1 MSAAGLG
8 RRLRARRRKL
18 VKRRGKRLIRS
29 LADFMGRHSRIPDAP
44 VLDPAHFPWASDLR
58 ADWKA
63 VRAELDAM
71 LAHRELLPRIQ
82 DLSPDQARISPNDL
96 WHAVWNDTDE
106 ERVVLLFDFERPM
119 DRRGRFVSRL
129 LMAGLRRSAY
139 YRDAYRNQKD
149 WEDRY
154 FAAVGSGG
162 PARGDASAASGG

>member
-1 MSAAGLG
+1 MEVAGERVEWTEG
-8 RRLRARRRKL
+8 DL
-18 VKRRGKRLIRS
+18 VFF
-29 LADFMGRHSRIPDAP
+29 DDTYP
-44 VLDPAHFPWASDLR
+44 
-58 ADWKA
+58 
-63 VRAELDAM
+63 
-71 LAHRELLPRIQ
+71 
-82 DLSPDQARISPNDL
+82 
-96 WHAVWNDTDE
+96 HAVWNDTDE